1 MKSAFL
7 LTPLLLAGALG
18 GQEPSKPTL
27 YRLNFAFHEME
38 NGKSTGTRNYSM
50 LLRTMTNEK
59 LNIGTKVPV
68 PTAPGNPTQYT
79 YVDVGISVRARL
91 EDRGEDLWLGAEIE
105 SSNLGADRENAVR
118 PAPLVQQMKATFDT
132 VIPLGRPTTVVT
144 LDDPSGPRHYEIEV
158 TATKAK

>member
-1 MKSAFL
+1 
-7 LTPLLLAGALG
+7 
-18 GQEPSKPTL
+18 
-27 YRLNFAFHEME
+27 
-38 NGKSTGTRNYSM
+38 
-50 LLRTMTNEK
+50 
-59 LNIGTKVPV
+59 VPV
-68 PTAPGNPTQYT
+68 PTASGNPTQYT

-118 PAPLVQQMKATFDT
+118 TAPLVQQMKATFDT